1 MTGCARALESEA
13 GSGTIEGDMVRVF
26 SLVTSV
32 AVATTVLASTAWASA
47 VPSGR
52 TPVAK
57 LAPAGF
63 EHHQVLRI
71 DQDFHPNASY
81 DIALDAWID
90 KRNPGAIAEVRMWWQ
105 DTSSSDERS
114 PFGKG
119 VRRHIDIDYAAR
131 GDGSWDVTIT
141 QGRKRYGFEVERTA
155 GGNVEAYADVQAG
168 RETIERCRVL
178 RSRLVARKMLGLPV
192 GLKHLAVT
200 CTDADGKRHRGHV
213 VRK

>member
-1 MTGCARALESEA
+1 MRQMARV
-13 GSGTIEGDMVRVF
+13 IP
-26 SLVTSV
+26 LVT
-32 AVATTVLASTAWASA
+32 AAFVATTLTVSTAFASA
-47 VPSGR
+47 IPSGR

-71 DQDFHPNASY
+71 DQDFHPNDSY

-90 KRNPGAIAEVRMWWQ
+90 ERKSDAIAEVRMWWQ

-119 VRRHIDIDYAAR
+119 VRRHIDISYAPQQ
-131 GDGSWDVTIT
+131 DGSWDVTIT
-141 QGRKRYGFEVERTA
+141 QGRKRYGFEVERD
-155 GGNVEAYADVQAG
+155 GEGEVQAYADVVANG
-168 RETIERCRVL
+168 GTVEHCRVR
-178 RSRLVARKMLGLPV
+178 RSRLVARKLLGLPV

-200 CTDADGKRHRGHV
+200 CVDAQGKTHRGHV
-213 VRK
+213 KRR